1 RSTERQTP
9 NPACAGGIRTPEA
22 RRCTKKQRRMQ
33 KTISSSTFWSIRFP
47 LFLIQNTPQR
57 RGILLIH
64 I

>member
-1 RSTERQTP
+1 PQN